1 MRTVTVITGARS
13 DYGIYRPILQRI
25 AAHPALRLELMV
37 TGMHLTPEYGLTVR
51 QIEQDGYTIRD
62 RIECLT
68 AADTPNAIAQA
79 MGLALIGFAQA
90 FSRQRPELLLALGD
104 RFEMLAAVQAAMPF
118 KIPVAHLHGG
128 ESTEGLI
135 DEPIRHSITK
145 LSHYHFASTR
155 TYADRIIQMG
165 ESPARV
171 FVSGAPSLDNLRSVT
186 LLSTEE
192 LRKRHG
198 LVISEP
204 PLLVTFHPVTLEYE
218 QAARQIDDVLAAIEA
233 TGQPVIFT
241 FPNADTSGRIIIQR
255 IEQFVA
261 AHPQAQV
268 AVNLGTQGY
277 FSAMRHAA
285 AMVGNSSSGIIEAAS
300 FELPVVNIGNR
311 QRGRVHAENVLD
323 CECHRDE
330 ILHAIQRAAS
340 PEFRASLSG
349 LVNPYG
355 DGHAAERIVDV
366 LASARLDDGVIL
378 KRFHDL
384 PRLRAA

>member
-145 LSHYHFASTR
+145 LSHYHFASAR

-218 QAARQIDDVLAAIEA
+218 QTARQIDDVLAAIEA
-233 TGQPVIFT
+233 TGRPVIFT

-330 ILHAIQRAAS
+330 ILHAIQRATS